1 MYAILEIQGQQF
13 KVEKDRKIFV
23 HRLPNK
29 EGEQI
34 TFDRVLLTED
44 QGKVVIGKPTVE
56 GVKVTAKVL
65 AHVRGDK
72 VKVFKMKR
80 RKGYQKLNGHRQNF
94 TQILIEGI
102 E

>member
-23 HRLPNK
+23 HRLPNN
-29 EGEQI
+29 EGEQL
-34 TFDRVLLTED
+34 TFDKVLLTDDE
-44 QGKVVIGKPTVE
+44 GKIVIGKPTVE
-56 GVKVTAKVL
+56 GVTVTAKVL

-102 E
+102 G